1 MTKTSFEN
9 LRFDQIRLD
18 GNTQPRVQ
26 MDSFIIDEYAETYSR
41 SPDIMPPLDVM
52 FDGASYWLYDGFHRR
67 WGAERAGLQSVRCRI
82 LQGTQQDAQWASYQ
96 MNQAHGLRR
105 SRADKELAIKRAL
118 RHPDGRGMSDSHLA
132 NYLGASDKTVAKF
145 RAELESTSE
154 IPKLETKIGRDGKK
168 RRRRRKPSLPVPTF
182 VDDVP
187 AAKSDVAPVDDP
199 AAATPQPVAPVDID
213 RLCPACE
220 VGACVVGQDR
230 CEKCIRIGQT
240 HPDDLV
246 VAVDADDNVVAE
258 TTKPEAPRLSKG
270 VARQMERRVG
280 MIGEHLRAIARMR
293 VPEGHAIALAIGH
306 VHEAYLELYKAIQ
319 AERNQ

>member
-1 MTKTSFEN
+1 MTKTSFDN
-9 LRFDQIRLD
+9 LTFDKIRLD

-26 MDSFIIDEYAETYSR
+26 MDSSVIDEYAETYSR

-132 NYLGASDKTVAKF
+132 NYLGVSDKTVAKF

-154 IPKLETKIGRDGKK
+154 IPKLETKVGRDGKK

-182 VDDVP
+182 VP
-187 AAKSDVAPVDDP
+187 AAKPDVAPVDDEP
-199 AAATPQPVAPVDID
+199 CRVCGTWVRVD
-213 RLCPACE
+213 
-220 VGACVVGQDR
+220 GDR
-230 CEKCIRIGQT
+230 CQRCIDAGRT
-240 HPDDLV
+240 EPDDDDV
-246 VAVDADDNVVAE
+246 VVAVDAVDADDNVVAE

-270 VARQMERRVG
+270 VIRQMERRVG

-306 VHEAYLELYKAIQ
+306 VQEAYLELDKAIG